1 MIPPRR
7 RLLLAAALLAALVG
21 PAAAESVF
29 NRGNGADP
37 ETLDP
42 HRSTSV
48 PASHVEFDLF
58 EGLVVPDGKSGFLP
72 GAAERWDISAD
83 GLTYVFHLRRDGKW
97 SDGTPVTA
105 QDFVFSWRRVL
116 DPALASQYAFFL
128 WPVLNA
134 EEASLGKK
142 PLDSIGV
149 RAIDAYTFEVKLRE
163 PRPSFLE
170 SLKHHSTYAVSKTN
184 VEKFGA
190 AFAKPGNLVSN
201 GAYMLAEAI
210 PQTHVKVVRNP
221 YFHAAKDVR
230 IDSVYFHATDNIDA
244 ELKRYRAGEL
254 DWTYE
259 VPLSQTR
266 WVMENMADQYFVM
279 PYLGTHFYAFN
290 LTREPWKSNRDLRL
304 ALTLAIDRDILADK
318 VFKQGEKATFALVPP
333 LTANYQ
339 PQAPDWAGWTQA
351 ERVAKAKEL
360 FRKAGY
366 GPGGKELPEIEIM
379 HNTSEKHRKVAVAVG
394 AMWRQALGVKVVI
407 ATQEMKVFFATR
419 DEKTFRDIARHGWI
433 GDVNDANNFLELL
446 RSDIGKQNPSAYA
459 NPEIDRLLDAANA
472 SMDVAKRRSLM
483 QQAERIALDD
493 AAIIPLVTYATQH
506 MISPR
511 LKGWANDIMDYHP
524 DRFLW
529 LEDPR

>member
-1 MIPPRR
+1 MIPLKFRA
-7 RLLLAAALLAALVG
+7 LLLAVLLGLSTPV
-21 PAAAESVF
+21 AAESVF

-58 EGLVVPDGKSGFLP
+58 EGLVVPDGKNGFIP
-72 GAAERWDISAD
+72 GAAERWDISND
-83 GLTYVFHLRRDGKW
+83 GLTYTFHLRRNGKW

-116 DPALASQYAFFL
+116 DPALASQYAYFL

-142 PLDSIGV
+142 PLDSVAV
-149 RAIDAYTFEVKLRE
+149 RAVDAATFEVKLRS
-163 PRPSFLE
+163 PRASFLE
-170 SLKHHSTYAVSKTN
+170 SLTHHSTYAVSRAN

-190 AFAKPGNLVSN
+190 NFAKAGNLVSN
-201 GAYMLAEAI
+201 GAYMLTESV
-210 PQTHVKVVRNP
+210 PQTYVKLARNP
-221 YFHAAKDVR
+221 HFHAAKDVR
-230 IDSVYFHATDNIDA
+230 IDSVYFHVTDNIDA

-259 VPLSQTR
+259 VPLSQTQ
-266 WVMENMADQYFVM
+266 WVKENLADQFIVW

-290 LTREPWKSNRDLRL
+290 MTREPWKSNKDLRL
-304 ALTLAIDRDILADK
+304 ALALAIDRDILADK
-318 VFKQGEKATFALVPP
+318 VFKQGEKAAYAFVPP
-333 LTANYQ
+333 STPNYQ
-339 PQAPDWAGWTQA
+339 PQAPDYAGWTQA

-366 GPGGKELPEIEIM
+366 GPGVKDPPEIEIM
-379 HNTSEKHRKVAVAVG
+379 HNSSEKHRKVAVAVG

-407 ATQEMKVFFATR
+407 AQQEMKVFFATR
-419 DEKTFRDIARHGWI
+419 DEKAFRDIARHGWI

-459 NPEIDRLLDAANA
+459 NPEIDRLLDEANA
-472 SMDVAKRRSLM
+472 LMDVAKRRELM
-483 QQAERIALDD
+483 QQAERIALADV
-493 AAIIPLVTYATQH
+493 AIIPLVTYATQH
-506 MISPR
+506 MIAPR
-511 LKGWANDIMDYHP
+511 LKGWQEDLQDRHP
-524 DRFLW
+524 ARFLW
-529 LEDPR
+529 VEDPR